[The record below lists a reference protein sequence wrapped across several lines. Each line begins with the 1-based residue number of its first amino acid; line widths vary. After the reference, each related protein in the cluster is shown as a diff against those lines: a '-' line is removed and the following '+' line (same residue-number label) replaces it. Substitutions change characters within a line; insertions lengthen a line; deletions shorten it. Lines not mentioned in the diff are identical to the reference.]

1 MRLPATLIAALLLA
15 VSPARGE
22 TQAPAAATVDAKLER
37 VVADYVG
44 LYRRETLDA
53 WEKLFLPG
61 FTAANTRPDGSVM
74 VRTREEFF
82 EAQRRYHARVDG
94 LREDLENVRIER
106 NGALAS
112 VWADFVVTDSGRKN
126 RGKLVLLIIQ
136 ENSDY
141 KIHSLMFAYD
151 R

>member
-1 MRLPATLIAALLLA
+1 MRHLLFLTALA
-15 VSPARGE
+15 CCTRGVVASSPEPSPDPRL
-22 TQAPAAATVDAKLER
+22 DR

-44 LYRRETLDA
+44 LWRRETLDQ

-61 FTAANTRPDGSVM
+61 FTAANTRADGTTS

-106 NGALAS
+106 HGPLAS
-112 VWADFVVTDSGRKN
+112 VWTDFVVTDSGQKN
-126 RGKLVLLIIQ
+126 RGKLVLLII
-136 ENSDY
+136 EDHGEY